1 MLQEQGKQLVK
12 EMVMAEENNISFTIS
27 ARGKAG
33 DVPVMEFLKR
43 NFRTLPHERI
53 DSLFGFV
60 ERCTLYGGR
69 PFCRPQLSD
78 EDVVALYNHS
88 IGVRLPL
95 TNHYVSEEEYRE
107 YQWLFEKYH
116 RQGNSIIITAD
127 HLAEWIRRD
136 YPLYQ
141 LEASVVKNIDTHEKI
156 DAALALYDTVILPM
170 RLNIQPEFLASIPG
184 EMKKRVTLFAN
195 AGCAFNCP
203 AKICYTAIS
212 KMNKF
217 TGAQFSC
224 SKATISRKELGMV
237 FFDLNKLRMAGFR
250 RFKLLQAM
258 PGGITGF

>member
-1 MLQEQGKQLVK
+1 ME
-12 EMVMAEENNISFTIS
+12 NISFTIS

-33 DVPVMEFLKR
+33 EMPVMEFLRR
-43 NFRTLPHERI
+43 NFGKLPLERI

-69 PFCRPQLSD
+69 PFYGPQLND
-78 EDVVALYNHS
+78 QDVEALYRHS
-88 IGVRLPL
+88 IGLRLPL
-95 TNHYVSEEEYRE
+95 TNLFVSEEEYRE
-107 YQWLFEKYH
+107 YQWLLEKYH
-116 RQGNSIIITAD
+116 RPGNSIITTAD
-127 HLAEWIRRD
+127 HLAQWIRRD

-141 LEASVVKNIDTHEKI
+141 LEASVIKNIDTPEKI

-170 RLNIQPEFLASIPG
+170 RLNVQPEFLATIPAAT
-184 EMKKRVTLFAN
+184 KKRITLFAN

-203 AKICYTAIS
+203 VKLCYTAIS

-217 TGAQFSC
+217 TGAPFNC
-224 SKATISRKELGMV
+224 SKATMPRREMGMLS
-237 FFDLNKLRMAGFR
+237 FDLQKLHSVGFR